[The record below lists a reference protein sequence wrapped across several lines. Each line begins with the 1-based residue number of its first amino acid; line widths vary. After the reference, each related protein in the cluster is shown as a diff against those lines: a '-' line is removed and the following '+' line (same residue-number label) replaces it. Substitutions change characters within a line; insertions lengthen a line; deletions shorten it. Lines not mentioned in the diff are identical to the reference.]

1 VEDHA
6 QFDLDTVKAT
16 LECAR
21 ADVEAEDDRMKVLD
35 SKLSTLAAFSGL
47 SVSISASIGA
57 NVLVAGALC
66 TAITI
71 ALGVTL
77 TFAVAMLLLTTLT
90 AFSGLR
96 PKPYRGLTM
105 RAAEER
111 VTPRRLAAE
120 PGQALAVL
128 ASTYYTDILPATR
141 AANDAKLDRVRGA
154 FRYAALGL
162 IALVAAVVL
171 TALGAVL

>member
-1 VEDHA
+1 MGEQA
-6 QFDLDTVKAT
+6 PCEFETVKAT

-21 ADVEAEDDRMKVLD
+21 ADVDAEDDRMKVLD

-57 NVLVAGALC
+57 NVLVTGTLC
-66 TAITI
+66 TGFTI
-71 ALGVTL
+71 ALGATL
-77 TFAVAMLLLTTLT
+77 TFAVLMLLMTTLT

-96 PKPYRGLTM
+96 PKPYRGITM
-105 RAAEER
+105 EVAEAR
-111 VTPRRLAAE
+111 VTPRRLATE

-141 AANDAKLDRVRGA
+141 VANDAKLDCVRGA

>member
-1 VEDHA
+1 MSERA
-6 QFDLDTVKAT
+6 PFEFETVKAT

-35 SKLSTLAAFSGL
+35 SKLSTLAAFSAL

-57 NVLVAGALC
+57 NVLVAGKLC
-66 TAITI
+66 TGITI

-77 TFAVAMLLLTTLT
+77 TVAVLMLLLTTLT
-90 AFSGLR
+90 AFRGLR
-96 PKPYRGLTM
+96 PKPYRGITM
-105 RAAEER
+105 DVAKAR
-111 VTPRRLAAE
+111 VTPRRLATE
-120 PGQALAVL
+120 PGKALAVL
-128 ASTYYTDILPATR
+128 ASTYYTDILPAAR

-162 IALVAAVVL
+162 IALVTAVVL